1 MIDSPFL
8 VKRFIDMG
16 ADPNQ
21 LNKRRRAPLHLGV
34 KYVRRMCVVEL
45 LEGAANPDVVDDK
58 DNTPLYY
65 TKGSNSVKWLRWFA
79 ANIAHT
85 NFNGENLVHY
95 LIRKSSTD
103 AAVRIIESPKFKR
116 HLLDRD
122 NSGDSLLHIAV
133 RIGDNTTT
141 QKLLDNAVDIAQM
154 CAIRNNLDQ
163 TPLAVAILAKQVA
176 SFHMLCAHLDFFR
189 KGPKGKHPVTS
200 SG

>member
-1 MIDSPFL
+1 MMDSPFL

-21 LNKRRRAPLHLGV
+21 LNKRRRAPLHLEV

-45 LEGAANPDVVDDK
+45 LEGGANPDVVDDK
-58 DNTPLYY
+58 ENTPLYY

-85 NFNGENLVHY
+85 NFNGENPVHY

-103 AAVRIIESPKFKR
+103 ASIRIIESPEFKR

-122 NSGDSLLHIAV
+122 NSEE
-133 RIGDNTTT
+133 T
-141 QKLLDNAVDIAQM
+141 
-154 CAIRNNLDQ
+154 
-163 TPLAVAILAKQVA
+163 
-176 SFHMLCAHLDFFR
+176 LCCTWL
-189 KGPKGKHPVTS
+189 
-200 SG
+200 